1 MIIDLK
7 DIIDDDLIYNYFSQ
21 KVDHAMKNP
30 SSLKMTPIRDH
41 KLDYIGY
48 NFYCDYLSIM
58 FHSKITPFVSKILN
72 KELIPSFCFTR
83 MYFEGSKL
91 NFHKDRPSCEIILSH
106 CHYGKPWKIYVE
118 EEAFMTETGTSI
130 CYEGNKNVHGRITP
144 IANNALYSF
153 YSWVEKDGE
162 YYDWKYDKSKKLEK
176 VYLSA
181 LDKTYI

>member
-1 MIIDLK
+1 
-7 DIIDDDLIYNYFSQ
+7 
-21 KVDHAMKNP
+21 
-30 SSLKMTPIRDH
+30 
-41 KLDYIGY
+41 
-48 NFYCDYLSIM
+48 
-58 FHSKITPFVSKILN
+58 
-72 KELIPSFCFTR
+72 

-162 YYDWKYDKSKKLEK
+162 YLLSETINRCGLPIVHLSLDTILHGVPALAQKHHNRQLLPSACPQELKKQ
-176 VYLSA
+176 SQQ
-181 LDKTYI
+181 